1 MDNYTNNPQ
10 SEKQD
15 KKDEKPLPGEKLGLG
30 TMIAGVLLMML
41 NAMRYAG
48 FIKGGAASGFGIAA
62 SIIIIIY
69 GIVRYLNGDNG
80 PGKKPTP
87 KKRKVIFVAM
97 TVILTAV
104 MGFLCLGGKRDDV
117 MIEDFSV
124 SADGSEMTVHAGV
137 FSSAGY
143 LRKINVSYDDHAV
156 MVDFYST
163 FGINN
168 SAGAKNEFV
177 IPLKPDSE
185 RICFNRGDNYYA
197 AFAKGEDGQW
207 YKFARSLLLYSLQ
220 PLSPRDCLSMSS
232 TTMSYISPRVEQYS
246 STFQGS
252 LVWKCIFTSGPPPTA
267 SRQSPLRFLV
277 K

>member
-1 MDNYTNNPQ
+1 MDNYTNNIQ
-10 SEKQD
+10 NEKQD

-48 FIKGGAASGFGIAA
+48 FIKGGNASGFGIAA

-87 KKRKVIFVAM
+87 KNRKVIFVVM
-97 TVILTAV
+97 IVILTAA

-124 SADGSEMTVHAGV
+124 SADGSEMTLKAGIAG
-137 FSSAGY
+137 SAGY
-143 LRKINVSYDDHAV
+143 LRKVKVRYDDEYKTV
-156 MVDFYST
+156 LVDFYST

-168 SAGAKNEFV
+168 PVGAEDTFV

-185 RICFNRGDNYYA
+185 NILFNRGNDYYA
-197 AFAKGEDGQW
+197 ALAKDADGRW
-207 YKFARSLLLYSLQ
+207 YKCAR
-220 PLSPRDCLSMSS
+220 
-232 TTMSYISPRVEQYS
+232 
-246 STFQGS
+246 
-252 LVWKCIFTSGPPPTA
+252 
-267 SRQSPLRFLV
+267 
-277 K
+277 

>member
-1 MDNYTNNPQ
+1 MDNYTNNIQ
-10 SEKQD
+10 SEKKE

-48 FIKGGAASGFGIAA
+48 FIKGGDASGFGIAA

-97 TVILTAV
+97 TVILTAA

-185 RICFNRGDNYYA
+185 KICFNRGDNYYPA
-197 AFAKGEDGQW
+197 LAKGEDGQW
-207 YKFARSLLLYSLQ
+207 YKFAR
-220 PLSPRDCLSMSS
+220 
-232 TTMSYISPRVEQYS
+232 
-246 STFQGS
+246 
-252 LVWKCIFTSGPPPTA
+252 
-267 SRQSPLRFLV
+267 
-277 K
+277 

>member
-1 MDNYTNNPQ
+1 MDNYTNNIQ
-10 SEKQD
+10 NEKQD

-30 TMIAGVLLMML
+30 TMNVGVLLMML

-48 FIKGGAASGFGIAA
+48 FIKGGDASGFGIAA

-87 KKRKVIFVAM
+87 KNRKVIFVVM
-97 TVILTAV
+97 IVILTAA
-104 MGFLCLGGKRDDV
+104 MGFLCLGGRRDDV

-124 SADGSEMTVHAGV
+124 SADGSEMTLKAGIAG
-137 FSSAGY
+137 SAGY
-143 LRKINVSYDDHAV
+143 LRKAKVRYDDEYKTV
-156 MVDFYST
+156 LVDFYST

-168 SAGAKNEFV
+168 PVGAEDTFV

-185 RICFNRGDNYYA
+185 NILFNRGNDYYA

-207 YKFARSLLLYSLQ
+207 YKFAR
-220 PLSPRDCLSMSS
+220 
-232 TTMSYISPRVEQYS
+232 
-246 STFQGS
+246 
-252 LVWKCIFTSGPPPTA
+252 
-267 SRQSPLRFLV
+267 
-277 K
+277 

>member
-1 MDNYTNNPQ
+1 MDNYTNNIQ
-10 SEKQD
+10 NEKRD

-48 FIKGGAASGFGIAA
+48 FIKGGDASGFGIAA

-87 KKRKVIFVAM
+87 KNRKVIFVVM
-97 TVILTAV
+97 IVILTAA
-104 MGFLCLGGKRDDV
+104 MGFLYLGGKRDDV

-143 LRKINVSYDDHAV
+143 LRKINVSYDDHVV

-185 RICFNRGDNYYA
+185 NILFNRGNDYYA
-197 AFAKGEDGQW
+197 AFAKDEDGQW
-207 YKFARSLLLYSLQ
+207 YKFAR
-220 PLSPRDCLSMSS
+220 
-232 TTMSYISPRVEQYS
+232 
-246 STFQGS
+246 
-252 LVWKCIFTSGPPPTA
+252 
-267 SRQSPLRFLV
+267 
-277 K
+277 

>member
-1 MDNYTNNPQ
+1 MDNYTNNIQ
-10 SEKQD
+10 NEKQD
-15 KKDEKPLPGEKLGLG
+15 KKDEKPLLGEKLGLG

-48 FIKGGAASGFGIAA
+48 FIKGGDASGFGIAA

-87 KKRKVIFVAM
+87 KNRKVIFVVM
-97 TVILTAV
+97 IVILTAA

-124 SADGSEMTVHAGV
+124 SADGSEMTLKAGIAG
-137 FSSAGY
+137 SAGY
-143 LRKINVSYDDHAV
+143 LRKAKVRYDDEYKTV
-156 MVDFYST
+156 LVDFYST

-168 SAGAKNEFV
+168 PVGAEDTFV

-185 RICFNRGDNYYA
+185 NILFNRGDNYYA

-207 YKFARSLLLYSLQ
+207 YKFAR
-220 PLSPRDCLSMSS
+220 
-232 TTMSYISPRVEQYS
+232 
-246 STFQGS
+246 
-252 LVWKCIFTSGPPPTA
+252 
-267 SRQSPLRFLV
+267 
-277 K
+277 

>member
-1 MDNYTNNPQ
+1 MDNYTNNIQ

-30 TMIAGVLLMML
+30 TMNVGVLLMML

-48 FIKGGAASGFGIAA
+48 FIKGGDASGFGIAA

-87 KKRKVIFVAM
+87 KNRKVIFVVM
-97 TVILTAV
+97 IVILTAA
-104 MGFLCLGGKRDDV
+104 MGFLCLGGRRDDV

-124 SADGSEMTVHAGV
+124 SADGSEMTLKAGIAG
-137 FSSAGY
+137 SAGY
-143 LRKINVSYDDHAV
+143 LRKAKVRYDDEYKTV
-156 MVDFYST
+156 LVDFYST

-168 SAGAKNEFV
+168 PVGAEDTFV

-185 RICFNRGDNYYA
+185 NILFNRGNDYYA
-197 AFAKGEDGQW
+197 ALAKDADGRW
-207 YKFARSLLLYSLQ
+207 YKCAR
-220 PLSPRDCLSMSS
+220 
-232 TTMSYISPRVEQYS
+232 
-246 STFQGS
+246 
-252 LVWKCIFTSGPPPTA
+252 
-267 SRQSPLRFLV
+267 
-277 K
+277 

>member
-1 MDNYTNNPQ
+1 MDNYTNNIQ

-30 TMIAGVLLMML
+30 TMNVGVLLMML

-48 FIKGGAASGFGIAA
+48 FIKGGDASGFGIAA

-87 KKRKVIFVAM
+87 KNRKVIFVVM
-97 TVILTAV
+97 IVILTAA
-104 MGFLCLGGKRDDV
+104 MGFLCLGGRRDDV

-124 SADGSEMTVHAGV
+124 SADGSEMTLKAGIAG
-137 FSSAGY
+137 SAGY
-143 LRKINVSYDDHAV
+143 LRKVKVRYDDEYKTV
-156 MVDFYST
+156 LVDFYST

-168 SAGAKNEFV
+168 PVGAEDTFV

-185 RICFNRGDNYYA
+185 NILFNRGNYYYA
-197 AFAKGEDGQW
+197 ALAKDADGRW
-207 YKFARSLLLYSLQ
+207 YKFAR
-220 PLSPRDCLSMSS
+220 
-232 TTMSYISPRVEQYS
+232 
-246 STFQGS
+246 
-252 LVWKCIFTSGPPPTA
+252 
-267 SRQSPLRFLV
+267 
-277 K
+277 

>member
-1 MDNYTNNPQ
+1 MDNYTNNIQ
-10 SEKQD
+10 NEKQD
-15 KKDEKPLPGEKLGLG
+15 KKDEKPLLGEKLGLG

-48 FIKGGAASGFGIAA
+48 FIKGGNASGFGIAA

-87 KKRKVIFVAM
+87 KNRKVIFVVM
-97 TVILTAV
+97 IVILTAA

-124 SADGSEMTVHAGV
+124 SADGSEMTLKAGIAG
-137 FSSAGY
+137 SAGY
-143 LRKINVSYDDHAV
+143 LRKVKVRYDDEYKTV
-156 MVDFYST
+156 LVDFYST

-168 SAGAKNEFV
+168 PVGAEDTFV

-185 RICFNRGDNYYA
+185 NILFNRGDNYYA

-207 YKFARSLLLYSLQ
+207 YKFAR
-220 PLSPRDCLSMSS
+220 
-232 TTMSYISPRVEQYS
+232 
-246 STFQGS
+246 
-252 LVWKCIFTSGPPPTA
+252 
-267 SRQSPLRFLV
+267 
-277 K
+277 

>member
-1 MDNYTNNPQ
+1 MDNYTNNIQ
-10 SEKQD
+10 NEKQD

-48 FIKGGAASGFGIAA
+48 FIKGGDASGFGIAA

-87 KKRKVIFVAM
+87 KNRKVIFVVM
-97 TVILTAV
+97 IVILTAA
-104 MGFLCLGGKRDDV
+104 MGFLCLGGRRDDV

-124 SADGSEMTVHAGV
+124 SADGSEMTLKAGIAG
-137 FSSAGY
+137 SAGY
-143 LRKINVSYDDHAV
+143 LRKVKVRYDDEYKTV
-156 MVDFYST
+156 LVDFYST

-168 SAGAKNEFV
+168 PVGAEDTFV

-185 RICFNRGDNYYA
+185 NILFNRGNDYYA
-197 AFAKGEDGQW
+197 ALAKDADGRW
-207 YKFARSLLLYSLQ
+207 YKFAR
-220 PLSPRDCLSMSS
+220 
-232 TTMSYISPRVEQYS
+232 
-246 STFQGS
+246 
-252 LVWKCIFTSGPPPTA
+252 
-267 SRQSPLRFLV
+267 
-277 K
+277 

>member
-1 MDNYTNNPQ
+1 MDNYTNNIQ

-30 TMIAGVLLMML
+30 TMIAGVLLMVL

-48 FIKGGAASGFGIAA
+48 FIKGGDASGFGIAA

-87 KKRKVIFVAM
+87 KNRKVIFVVM
-97 TVILTAV
+97 IVILTAA

-185 RICFNRGDNYYA
+185 IILFNRGNDYYA
-197 AFAKGEDGQW
+197 ALAKDADGQW
-207 YKFARSLLLYSLQ
+207 YKFAR
-220 PLSPRDCLSMSS
+220 
-232 TTMSYISPRVEQYS
+232 
-246 STFQGS
+246 
-252 LVWKCIFTSGPPPTA
+252 
-267 SRQSPLRFLV
+267 
-277 K
+277 

>member
-1 MDNYTNNPQ
+1 MDNYTNNIQ
-10 SEKQD
+10 NEKQD

-48 FIKGGAASGFGIAA
+48 FIKGGDASGFGIAA

-87 KKRKVIFVAM
+87 KNRKVIFVVM
-97 TVILTAV
+97 IVILTAA
-104 MGFLCLGGKRDDV
+104 MGFLCLGGRRDDV

-124 SADGSEMTVHAGV
+124 SADGSEMTLKAGIAG
-137 FSSAGY
+137 SAGY
-143 LRKINVSYDDHAV
+143 LRKVKVRYDDEHKIV
-156 MVDFYST
+156 LVDFYST

-168 SAGAKNEFV
+168 PVGAEDTFV

-185 RICFNRGDNYYA
+185 NILFNRGNDYYA
-197 AFAKGEDGQW
+197 ALAKDADGRW
-207 YKFARSLLLYSLQ
+207 YKFAR
-220 PLSPRDCLSMSS
+220 
-232 TTMSYISPRVEQYS
+232 
-246 STFQGS
+246 
-252 LVWKCIFTSGPPPTA
+252 
-267 SRQSPLRFLV
+267 
-277 K
+277 

>member
-1 MDNYTNNPQ
+1 MDNYTNNIQ

-30 TMIAGVLLMML
+30 TMNVGVLLMML

-48 FIKGGAASGFGIAA
+48 FIKGGDASGFGIAA
-62 SIIIIIY
+62 SIIIIIS

-87 KKRKVIFVAM
+87 KNRKVIFVVM
-97 TVILTAV
+97 IVILTAA

-168 SAGAKNEFV
+168 PMGAEDTFV

-185 RICFNRGDNYYA
+185 NILFNRGNDYYA

-207 YKFARSLLLYSLQ
+207 YKFAR
-220 PLSPRDCLSMSS
+220 
-232 TTMSYISPRVEQYS
+232 
-246 STFQGS
+246 
-252 LVWKCIFTSGPPPTA
+252 
-267 SRQSPLRFLV
+267 
-277 K
+277 

>member
-1 MDNYTNNPQ
+1 MDNYTNNIQ
-10 SEKQD
+10 NEKRD
-15 KKDEKPLPGEKLGLG
+15 KKDEKPLPGEKFGLG
-30 TMIAGVLLMML
+30 TIIAGVLLMML
-41 NAMRYAG
+41 NAMRYVG
-48 FIKGGAASGFGIAA
+48 FIKGGDASGFGIAA

-87 KKRKVIFVAM
+87 KNRKVIIIVM
-97 TVILTAV
+97 IVILTAA
-104 MGFLCLGGKRDDV
+104 MGFLCLGGNRHDV
-117 MIEDFSV
+117 MIGDFSV

-168 SAGAKNEFV
+168 PVGAEDTFV

-185 RICFNRGDNYYA
+185 NILFNRGDNYYA

-207 YKFARSLLLYSLQ
+207 YKFAR
-220 PLSPRDCLSMSS
+220 
-232 TTMSYISPRVEQYS
+232 
-246 STFQGS
+246 
-252 LVWKCIFTSGPPPTA
+252 
-267 SRQSPLRFLV
+267 
-277 K
+277 

>member
-1 MDNYTNNPQ
+1 MDNYTNNIQ

-30 TMIAGVLLMML
+30 TMNVGVLLMML

-48 FIKGGAASGFGIAA
+48 FIKGGNASGFGIAA

-87 KKRKVIFVAM
+87 KNRKVIFVVM
-97 TVILTAV
+97 IVILTAA

-124 SADGSEMTVHAGV
+124 SADGSEMTLKAGIAG
-137 FSSAGY
+137 SAGY
-143 LRKINVSYDDHAV
+143 LRKAKVRYDDEYKTV
-156 MVDFYST
+156 LVDFYST

-168 SAGAKNEFV
+168 PVGAEDTFV

-185 RICFNRGDNYYA
+185 NILFNRGNDYYA
-197 AFAKGEDGQW
+197 ALAKDADGRW
-207 YKFARSLLLYSLQ
+207 YKCAR
-220 PLSPRDCLSMSS
+220 
-232 TTMSYISPRVEQYS
+232 
-246 STFQGS
+246 
-252 LVWKCIFTSGPPPTA
+252 
-267 SRQSPLRFLV
+267 
-277 K
+277 

>member
-1 MDNYTNNPQ
+1 MDNYTNNIQ

-48 FIKGGAASGFGIAA
+48 FIKGGDASGFGIAA

-87 KKRKVIFVAM
+87 KNRKVIFVVM
-97 TVILTAV
+97 IVILTAA
-104 MGFLCLGGKRDDV
+104 MGFLCLGGRRDDV

-124 SADGSEMTVHAGV
+124 SADGSEMTLKAGIAG
-137 FSSAGY
+137 SAGY
-143 LRKINVSYDDHAV
+143 LRKVKVRYDDEYKTV
-156 MVDFYST
+156 LVDFYST

-168 SAGAKNEFV
+168 PVGAEDTFV

-185 RICFNRGDNYYA
+185 NILFNRGDNYYA

-207 YKFARSLLLYSLQ
+207 YKFAR
-220 PLSPRDCLSMSS
+220 
-232 TTMSYISPRVEQYS
+232 
-246 STFQGS
+246 
-252 LVWKCIFTSGPPPTA
+252 
-267 SRQSPLRFLV
+267 
-277 K
+277 

>member
-1 MDNYTNNPQ
+1 MDNNTNNIQ
-10 SEKQD
+10 NEKQD

-48 FIKGGAASGFGIAA
+48 FIKGGDASGFGIAA

-87 KKRKVIFVAM
+87 KNRKVIFVVM
-97 TVILTAV
+97 IVILTAA
-104 MGFLCLGGKRDDV
+104 MGFLCLGGRRDDV

-124 SADGSEMTVHAGV
+124 SADGSEMTLKAGIAG
-137 FSSAGY
+137 SAGY
-143 LRKINVSYDDHAV
+143 LRKVKVRYDDEYKIV
-156 MVDFYST
+156 LVDFYST

-168 SAGAKNEFV
+168 PVGAEDTFV

-185 RICFNRGDNYYA
+185 NILFNRGNDYYA
-197 AFAKGEDGQW
+197 ALAKDADGRW
-207 YKFARSLLLYSLQ
+207 YKFAR
-220 PLSPRDCLSMSS
+220 
-232 TTMSYISPRVEQYS
+232 
-246 STFQGS
+246 
-252 LVWKCIFTSGPPPTA
+252 
-267 SRQSPLRFLV
+267 
-277 K
+277 

>member
-1 MDNYTNNPQ
+1 MDNYTNNIQ
-10 SEKQD
+10 NEKQD

-48 FIKGGAASGFGIAA
+48 FIKGGDASGFGIAA

-87 KKRKVIFVAM
+87 KNRKVIFIVM
-97 TVILTAV
+97 IVILTAA

-124 SADGSEMTVHAGV
+124 SADGSEMTLKAGIAG
-137 FSSAGY
+137 SAGY
-143 LRKINVSYDDHAV
+143 LRKAKVRYDDEYKTV
-156 MVDFYST
+156 LVDFYST

-168 SAGAKNEFV
+168 PVGAEDTFV

-185 RICFNRGDNYYA
+185 NILFNRGDNYYA

-207 YKFARSLLLYSLQ
+207 YKFAR
-220 PLSPRDCLSMSS
+220 
-232 TTMSYISPRVEQYS
+232 
-246 STFQGS
+246 
-252 LVWKCIFTSGPPPTA
+252 
-267 SRQSPLRFLV
+267 
-277 K
+277 

>member
-1 MDNYTNNPQ
+1 MDNYTNNIQ
-10 SEKQD
+10 NEKQD

-48 FIKGGAASGFGIAA
+48 FIKGGDASGFGIAA

-87 KKRKVIFVAM
+87 KNRKVIFVVM
-97 TVILTAV
+97 IVILTAA
-104 MGFLCLGGKRDDV
+104 MGFLCLGGRRDDV

-124 SADGSEMTVHAGV
+124 SADGSEMTLKAGIAG
-137 FSSAGY
+137 SAGY
-143 LRKINVSYDDHAV
+143 LRKVKVRYDDEYKTV
-156 MVDFYST
+156 LVDFYST

-168 SAGAKNEFV
+168 PVGAEDTFV

-185 RICFNRGDNYYA
+185 NILFNRGDNYYA

-207 YKFARSLLLYSLQ
+207 YKFAR
-220 PLSPRDCLSMSS
+220 
-232 TTMSYISPRVEQYS
+232 
-246 STFQGS
+246 
-252 LVWKCIFTSGPPPTA
+252 
-267 SRQSPLRFLV
+267 
-277 K
+277 

>member
-1 MDNYTNNPQ
+1 MDNYTNNIQ
-10 SEKQD
+10 NEKQD
-15 KKDEKPLPGEKLGLG
+15 KKDEKPLLGEKIGLG
-30 TMIAGVLLMML
+30 TMNVGVLLMML

-48 FIKGGAASGFGIAA
+48 FIKGGDASGFGIAA

-87 KKRKVIFVAM
+87 KNRKVIFVVM
-97 TVILTAV
+97 IVILTAA

-124 SADGSEMTVHAGV
+124 SADGSEMTLKAGIAG
-137 FSSAGY
+137 SAGY
-143 LRKINVSYDDHAV
+143 LRKVKVRYDDEHKIV
-156 MVDFYST
+156 LVDFYST

-168 SAGAKNEFV
+168 PVGAEDTFV

-185 RICFNRGDNYYA
+185 NILFNRGDNYYA

-207 YKFARSLLLYSLQ
+207 YKFAR
-220 PLSPRDCLSMSS
+220 
-232 TTMSYISPRVEQYS
+232 
-246 STFQGS
+246 
-252 LVWKCIFTSGPPPTA
+252 
-267 SRQSPLRFLV
+267 
-277 K
+277 

>member
-1 MDNYTNNPQ
+1 MDNYTNNIQ

-30 TMIAGVLLMML
+30 TMNVGVLLMML

-48 FIKGGAASGFGIAA
+48 FIKGGDASGFGIAA

-87 KKRKVIFVAM
+87 KNRKVIFVVM
-97 TVILTAV
+97 IVILTAA
-104 MGFLCLGGKRDDV
+104 MGFLCLGGRRDDV

-124 SADGSEMTVHAGV
+124 SADGSEMTLKAGIAG
-137 FSSAGY
+137 SAGY
-143 LRKINVSYDDHAV
+143 LRKVKVRYDDEYKTV
-156 MVDFYST
+156 LVDFYST

-168 SAGAKNEFV
+168 PVGAEDTFV

-185 RICFNRGDNYYA
+185 NIFFNRGNDYYA
-197 AFAKGEDGQW
+197 ALAKDADGRW
-207 YKFARSLLLYSLQ
+207 YKFAR
-220 PLSPRDCLSMSS
+220 
-232 TTMSYISPRVEQYS
+232 
-246 STFQGS
+246 
-252 LVWKCIFTSGPPPTA
+252 
-267 SRQSPLRFLV
+267 
-277 K
+277 

>member
-1 MDNYTNNPQ
+1 MDNYTNNIQ

-30 TMIAGVLLMML
+30 TMNEGVLLMML

-48 FIKGGAASGFGIAA
+48 FIKGGNASGFGIAA

-87 KKRKVIFVAM
+87 KNRKVIFVVM
-97 TVILTAV
+97 IVILTAA
-104 MGFLCLGGKRDDV
+104 MGFLCLGGRRDDV

-124 SADGSEMTVHAGV
+124 SADGSEMTLKAGIAG
-137 FSSAGY
+137 SAGY
-143 LRKINVSYDDHAV
+143 LRKVKVRYDDEYKTV
-156 MVDFYST
+156 LVDFYST

-168 SAGAKNEFV
+168 PVGAEDTFV

-185 RICFNRGDNYYA
+185 NILFNRGDNYYA

-207 YKFARSLLLYSLQ
+207 YKFAR
-220 PLSPRDCLSMSS
+220 
-232 TTMSYISPRVEQYS
+232 
-246 STFQGS
+246 
-252 LVWKCIFTSGPPPTA
+252 
-267 SRQSPLRFLV
+267 
-277 K
+277 